1 MIWQRWRRR
10 WRECDHSRI
19 IIIVRRIEPVVY
31 EICTGLRV
39 AATRNDCVRI
49 ERSLGNAVPM
59 HPGNQQQ
66 MLPRVYVFSPIVVFD
81 FHTGFMASFLFLRFS
96 LSPSLSLSLSLSL
109 YAGLNCRRCW
119 NSPVCGF
126 AGGLLFFVIDLLTLA
141 TSFTVLN
148 SFSFELRET
157 S

>member
-96 LSPSLSLSLSLSL
+96 LSPSLSLSLSLSV
-109 YAGLNCRRCW
+109 CR
-119 NSPVCGF
+119 VKLQT
-126 AGGLLFFVIDLLTLA
+126 LLEFSCMRFCRW
-141 TSFTVLN
+141 FTVLRYRPSN
-148 SFSFELRET
+148 ACNLFHRFEFVFV
-157 S
+157 